1 MQKHRFGLHLGLG
14 FFAFLMAVVSS
25 ATYSQDAQFIINQ
38 AVAAH
43 GGSTLEQVDSCQATI
58 LFTDYRQSP
67 SLPRPAV
74 LKSFG
79 KTTRLEYTDARGPA
93 TLIRNGAWLW
103 EVRGGQ
109 TQEFAGQPPIFQN
122 GYFNPSLGIVRSLSA
137 QEFAYHGAATLRGR
151 SVYVLRKVYWTDP
164 TGSGQYRGTHR
175 NSRWLHN
182 PLNH

>member
-1 MQKHRFGLHLGLG
+1 MKSHRSG
-14 FFAFLMAVVSS
+14 FHSGLMAFVVLLTVVSS
-25 ATYSQDAQFIINQ
+25 TAYGQETQSIIAQ

-43 GGSTLEQVDSCQATI
+43 GGSMLEQVGSCQTTV
-58 LFTDYRQSP
+58 LFADYRQSP

-109 TQEFAGQPPIFQN
+109 AQEFAGQPQIFQN
-122 GYFNPSLGIVRSLSA
+122 GYFNPSLGIVRNLSA
-137 QEFAYHGAATLRGR
+137 QEFAYYSAATLRGHQFH
-151 SVYVLRKVYWTDP
+151 LKKVDFL
-164 TGSGQYRGTHR
+164 S
-175 NSRWLHN
+175 
-182 PLNH
+182 